1 MAAPVVSGT
10 VALMYS
16 AKLREN
22 PNQTFNGAF
31 VDSIWTALK
40 TTSTPFLSTSPVNC
54 AGTGLS
60 SIEDGGAYGGYGVGI
75 INAKA
80 ALEALLQ

>member
-1 MAAPVVSGT
+1 
-10 VALMYS
+10 
-16 AKLREN
+16 
-22 PNQTFNGAF
+22 
-31 VDSIWTALK
+31 
-40 TTSTPFLSTSPVNC
+40 VNC